1 MMLIFVTVLILN
13 VWAISA
19 DDAFSSNINI
29 LEELGKIKTMETKMK
44 SMEIEMERLRTENKG
59 NMIGH

>member
-1 MMLIFVTVLILN
+1 MLIVVTVLMLN

-19 DDAFSSNINI
+19 DDELSLNINL

-44 SMEIEMERLRTENKG
+44 SMEIEMEQLRTENKG

>member
-19 DDAFSSNINI
+19 DDVFSLNINI
-29 LEELGKIKTMETKMK
+29 LEELKEKESMK
-44 SMEIEMERLRTENKG
+44 
-59 NMIGH
+59 